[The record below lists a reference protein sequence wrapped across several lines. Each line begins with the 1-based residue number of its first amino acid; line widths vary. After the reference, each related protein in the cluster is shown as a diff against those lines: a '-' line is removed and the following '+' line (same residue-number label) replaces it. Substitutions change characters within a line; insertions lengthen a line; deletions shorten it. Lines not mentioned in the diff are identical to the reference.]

1 MENIKSLANLR
12 IDDLNLKT
20 NISQDKIE
28 FEELIKDYR
37 NINIQNFNLYIKDLW
52 KVSPFNII
60 GPM

>member
-1 MENIKSLANLR
+1 MENIESLANLR

-20 NISQDKIE
+20 NISHEKVE

-37 NINIQNFNLYIKDLW
+37 NINIQNFNMYLKDIW
-52 KVSPFNII
+52 KVSSFNII